1 MNCDMIKTKI
11 NELLIAQGKSLYWLS
26 KQADIAY
33 PTLLKLRDS
42 KTESISFR
50 VLENICNV
58 LECEPG
64 DVLVREPELKPASKK
79 KGSKR

>member
-1 MNCDMIKTKI
+1 MNCGMIKTKI
-11 NELLIAQGKSLYWLS
+11 NELLAAQGKSLYWLS

-58 LECEPG
+58 LDCELG
-64 DVLVREPELKPASKK
+64 DVLVRAPESKPISKK
-79 KGSKR
+79 KISKK

>member
-11 NELLIAQGKSLYWLS
+11 NELLAAQGKSLYWLS

-58 LECEPG
+58 LDCEPG
-64 DVLVREPELKPASKK
+64 DVLVRAPESKPISKK
-79 KGSKR
+79 KSSKK